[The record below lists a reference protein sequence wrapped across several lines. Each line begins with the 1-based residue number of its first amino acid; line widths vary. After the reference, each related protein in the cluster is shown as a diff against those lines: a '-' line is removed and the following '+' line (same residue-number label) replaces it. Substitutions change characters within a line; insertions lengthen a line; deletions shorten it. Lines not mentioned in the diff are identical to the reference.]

1 MIFINVGIW
10 FSLCRFINVA
20 GIIINGLII
29 AYTSTWSERVLI
41 NSTQRLIF
49 FVSFEVILKM
59 QNEQINKLKQ
69 HSEEINVNQHYP
81 FVDILNISGN
91 EDCFDDQD
99 NRGK

>member
-1 MIFINVGIW
+1 M
-10 FSLCRFINVA
+10 
-20 GIIINGLII
+20 
-29 AYTSTWSERVLI
+29 
-41 NSTQRLIF
+41 Q
-49 FVSFEVILKM
+49 EVILKM

-99 NRGK
+99 NRGKSQLI